1 MKNKTYLYRGLLA
14 AGMLL
19 LCACNDEEFVRE
31 AGTQPDPEAMTEIS
45 ATLYRADP
53 VAGRVILSEGDI
65 TDVLRCRLSMPA
77 PQGTELTLAVDEE
90 AVGRYNADNGTE
102 LPLFPAANVKLSSP
116 ETIPAGKK
124 ESGDLTVRFER
135 EGVEKGRYLLPVTLA
150 VSGLADASTDE
161 ARTVCY
167 EVLVVEKAPAGVLD
181 KWDFKVVG
189 YVNTEEVNP
198 LICNQFLVGAVSLET
213 WEDLDPVTWIDICVL
228 RKATI
233 GINAST
239 GRVELKLGADLQY
252 VLDHAY
258 RYIVP
263 TQKLG
268 RKVLVCVQ
276 GGGSGVGFRNLT
288 DEQAADFVWQ
298 LRKVLEDYHLDGVN
312 FMDTDAGYDK
322 EGAPA
327 IVSASYAKL
336 IKAAKEAL
344 GEKMVTL
351 VCDAQSNAELSVPQ
365 DGIEAGRYIDLAWT
379 GAFDV
384 VTDPWTE
391 GTAEKPVAGLER
403 SRYGGGFLQTHDTAW
418 NAENSQRLE
427 AEVKDFYD
435 NHSQSANVWAFW
447 DMPVSRSGIEKGPG
461 TAFEKVINAMSD
473 WDMVGSMKF
482 YEIKYSDAISGQL
495 HGYGMF
501 AKDW

>member
-1 MKNKTYLYRGLLA
+1 M
-14 AGMLL
+14 
-19 LCACNDEEFVRE
+19 
-31 AGTQPDPEAMTEIS
+31 
-45 ATLYRADP
+45 
-53 VAGRVILSEGDI
+53 
-65 TDVLRCRLSMPA
+65 
-77 PQGTELTLAVDEE
+77 
-90 AVGRYNADNGTE
+90 
-102 LPLFPAANVKLSSP
+102 
-116 ETIPAGKK
+116 
-124 ESGDLTVRFER
+124 
-135 EGVEKGRYLLPVTLA
+135 
-150 VSGLADASTDE
+150 
-161 ARTVCY
+161 
-167 EVLVVEKAPAGVLD
+167 VVEKTPAGELD

-198 LICNQFLVGAVSLET
+198 LICNQFSVGAVSMET
-213 WEDLDPVTWIDICVL
+213 WEELDPMTWIDIEVL

-233 GINAST
+233 GVNAST

-258 RYIVP
+258 HYIES

-288 DEQAADFVWQ
+288 DEQTADFVWQ

-312 FMDTDAGYDK
+312 FMDTGAGYDK

-344 GEKMVTL
+344 GEKMVTF
-351 VCDAQSNAELSVPQ
+351 VCDAGSNAELSVAQ

-379 GAFDV
+379 GTFDV
-384 VTDPWTE
+384 MTDPWAD
-391 GTAEKPVAGLER
+391 GAAEKPIAGLER
-403 SRYGGGFLQTHDTAW
+403 SRYGGAFLQTHDTAW
-418 NAENSQRLE
+418 NSENSDRME
-427 AEVKDFYD
+427 AETKDFYD
-435 NHSQSANVWAFW
+435 NHTASANVWAFW
-447 DMPVSRSGIEKGPG
+447 DMPVSRAGIEQGPG
-461 TAFEKVINAMSD
+461 TAFGLVLNAMSD

-482 YEIKYSDAISGQL
+482 YELKFSDAISGKL
-495 HGYGMF
+495 NGYGMF